1 MEHNDI
7 LDINLVE
14 NAATQNGIR
23 RRDLLPK
30 WIKFFTWLFMIF
42 GAITPVALIAGLLG
56 ANFSLAFF
64 GFETTEPL
72 SLVGLGLTFLFAF
85 KGFVAYSLWMEKD
98 WAIQIAEIDA
108 YLSIAICVLSMIFF
122 PFSYT
127 ENTYSF
133 NLRIEL
139 FLIIPYLLKLRKL
152 KSDW

>member
-42 GAITPVALIAGLLG
+42 GALAPIGLIAGLFG
-56 ANFSLAFF
+56 ANISLAFF
-64 GFETTEPL
+64 GFETDEPL
-72 SLVGLGLTFLFAF
+72 SVVGLGLIFLFTL

-108 YLSIAICVLSMIFF
+108 YLSVAICVLSMIFF

-133 NLRIEL
+133 KLRIEL

>member
-14 NAATQNGIR
+14 NATTQNNQR
-23 RRDLLPK
+23 RRDLLPN

-42 GAITPVALIAGLLG
+42 GTLAPIGLIAGLFG
-56 ANFSLAFF
+56 ANFSLALF

-72 SLVGLGLTFLFAF
+72 SLVGLGLTFLFAL

-108 YLSIAICVLSMIFF
+108 YLCIAICVLSMIFF

-127 ENTYSF
+127 ENSYSF
-133 NLRIEL
+133 KLRIEL
-139 FLIIPYLLKLRKL
+139 FLIIPYLLKLRKIKL
-152 KSDW
+152 VW

>member
-14 NAATQNGIR
+14 NATIQNGQR

-42 GAITPVALIAGLLG
+42 GAMSPIGFVAGLLG
-56 ANFSLAFF
+56 ANFSLALF
-64 GFETTEPL
+64 GFETTDPL
-72 SLVGLGLTFLFAF
+72 SLVGVGLISLFIF
-85 KGFVAYSLWMEKD
+85 KGIVAYSLWMEKD
-98 WAIQIAEIDA
+98 WAIQIAEVDA
-108 YLSIAICVLSMIFF
+108 YLCIAICVLSMIFF
-122 PFSYT
+122 PFTYT
-127 ENTYSF
+127 ENSYSF
-133 NLRIEL
+133 KLRIEL